1 MHTVIHGK
9 KPTPDAPAILFIGGL
24 SGPKD
29 EHTEEWNGKGCVQRI
44 GLQRI
49 MSTFTETFSFDWPGT
64 GRSQKYQVYPK
75 TMAEEAELV
84 QRLAKEKNVNP
95 PYILVAQHIG
105 CYTAIA
111 YAMKFAKEVTAIVL
125 IQPPPLS
132 AYALPIPKNYEK
144 MYPAANAR
152 IHAMMHSRHTW
163 PSIFRSTKLV
173 VHLDMVPRDAPM
185 TIQEQ
190 GKKAL
195 TELEHLFP
203 HIVYH
208 YGATQ
213 RIHRIDPYPI
223 IASIVRF
230 FQKMQKPK
238 SKQPRK
244 SRKKQPSFVVSPP
257 RKPNPMRPMPTTIM
271 TKSR

>member
-9 KPTPDAPAILFIGGL
+9 KPTQDAPAVLFIGGL

-29 EHTEEWNGKGCVQRI
+29 EQTEEWNGKGCVQRI
-44 GLQRI
+44 GLQRV
-49 MSTFTETFSFDWPGT
+49 MSTFTETLSFDWPGT
-64 GRSQKYQVYPK
+64 GRSSKYQIYPK

-105 CYTAIA
+105 CYTAIT

-125 IQPPPLS
+125 IQPPPIS
-132 AYALPIPKNYEK
+132 AYSMSIPKNYEK
-144 MYPAANAR
+144 LYPAANAR
-152 IHAMMHSRHTW
+152 INAMMNSKHTW
-163 PSIFRSTKLV
+163 PSVFRSNKLV
-173 VHLDMVPRDAPM
+173 VHLDMVPCDAPIA
-185 TIQEQ
+185 IQEQ
-190 GKKAL
+190 GKKAII
-195 TELEHLFP
+195 ELENVFP
-203 HIVYH
+203 HIIYH

-230 FQKMQKPK
+230 FQNVQKTPK
-238 SKQPRK
+238 SKSARK
-244 SRKKQPSFVVSPP
+244 SRKKQPSFVISPP
-257 RKPNPMRPMPTTIM
+257 RKPNPMRHVPL
-271 TKSR
+271 K

>member
-9 KPTPDAPAILFIGGL
+9 KPTQDAPSVLFIGGL

-29 EHTEEWNGKGCVQRI
+29 EQTEEWNGKGCVQRI
-44 GLQRI
+44 GLQRV

-64 GRSQKYQVYPK
+64 GRSSKYQVFPK
-75 TMAEEAELV
+75 NMAEEAELV
-84 QRLAKEKNVNP
+84 QRLAKEKQVNP

-111 YAMKFAKEVTAIVL
+111 YAMKFSKEVTAIVL
-125 IQPPPLS
+125 IQPPPIS
-132 AYALPIPKNYEK
+132 AYSMPIPKNYEK

-152 IHAMMHSRHTW
+152 INAMMNSKNTW
-163 PSIFRSTKLV
+163 PSIFRSTKLM
-173 VHLDMVPRDAPM
+173 VHLDMVPREAPVA
-185 TIQEQ
+185 IQEQ
-190 GKKAL
+190 GKKAMM
-195 TELEHLFP
+195 ELEGLFP
-203 HIVYH
+203 NIVYH

-230 FQKMQKPK
+230 FHKMQKAPK
-238 SKQPRK
+238 SKSGRK
-244 SRKKQPSFVVSPP
+244 SRKKQPSFVISPP
-257 RKPNPMRPMPTTIM
+257 RKPNPMRPIPV
-271 TKSR
+271 K